1 MQVLFDIN
9 SDGQPLGRVTVELFD
24 DVPVGSL
31 RFYELAE
38 GHEGISY
45 QLSKF
50 NEVGPVR
57 PPLHARRSSCP
68 DKQSISTFWVVWSGS
83 PATLAKVPATSEVA
97 PWANL

>member
-1 MQVLFDIN
+1 MWVTCMQVLFDIN

-57 PPLHARRSSCP
+57 PPLHAQAIP
-68 DKQSISTFWVVWSGS
+68 
-83 PATLAKVPATSEVA
+83 L
-97 PWANL
+97 